1 MLSNQQRNRN
11 VTNDTAV
18 QSVFVMLQHFY
29 PELSHYMQLLEDKRS
44 KISFSMKSY
53 Y

>member
-18 QSVFVMLQHFY
+18 HFY